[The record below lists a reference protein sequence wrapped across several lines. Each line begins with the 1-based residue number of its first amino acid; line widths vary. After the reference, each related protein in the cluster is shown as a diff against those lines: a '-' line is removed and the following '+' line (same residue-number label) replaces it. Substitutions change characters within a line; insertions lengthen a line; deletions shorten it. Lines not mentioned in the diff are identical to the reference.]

1 MTFVKLIEETL
12 KKANVPLSVEEIWE
26 KANDYGFADELKSKG
41 KTPEK
46 TIGARLY
53 VGIKSGNSIFYQVSK
68 RPAKFFLKDQ
78 QPTEKTTNRIIN
90 TSENKKKFC
99 ERDLHPLLCSF
110 VYSDSHFKCFSK
122 TIFHEK
128 SLKGAKGKNEWL
140 HPDIVG
146 VYFPYKDY
154 EPTTINLID
163 AFRESNL
170 KVFSFEMKIKVNFS
184 NFREFYFQAVS
195 NSSWA
200 NEGYLVATELEDK
213 EELIEELLR
222 LNNAFGIGVIKLNV
236 DNIEQSEI
244 LIPSKIHE
252 IIDWET
258 VNRLIEVNSDFRDFA
273 VNINDVVKSDSK
285 QIHKEVFDEIKTEIQ
300 LAKYINEKHIK

>member
-1 MTFVKLIEETL
+1 MTFVKMIEDTL
-12 KKANVPLSVEEIWE
+12 RKANTPLTVEEIWQ
-26 KANDYGFADELKSKG
+26 KANGYGFADEVKSKG
-41 KTPEK
+41 KTPER

-53 VGIKSGNSIFYQVSK
+53 VDIKSGDSVFYQVSK
-68 RPAKFFLKDQ
+68 RPAKFFLKDSQ
-78 QPTEKTTNRIIN
+78 PSEYPTENIKSKTKT
-90 TSENKKKFC
+90 KKAYN

-110 VYSDSHFKCFSK
+110 LYSDSHFNCYSK
-122 TIFHEK
+122 TIYHEK
-128 SLKGAKGKNEWL
+128 SLKGQKGKNEWL

-154 EPTTINLID
+154 ELATINLID
-163 AFRESNL
+163 AFHESNL

-184 NFREFYFQAVS
+184 NFREYYFQAVS

-200 NEGYLVATELEDK
+200 NEGYLVASEFEDK

-222 LNNAFGIGVIKLNV
+222 LNNAFGIGILKLNV

-244 LIPSKIHE
+244 LIPSKTHD
-252 IIDWET
+252 IIDWDT

-273 VNINDVVKSDSK
+273 VYINDVVKSDSK
-285 QIHKEVFDEIKTEIQ
+285 QIHKEVFDEIKSETE
-300 LAKYINEKHIK
+300 LAKYIKEKHIK

>member
-26 KANDYGFADELKSKG
+26 KANDFGFADELKSKG
-41 KTPEK
+41 KTPER

-53 VGIKSGNSIFYQVSK
+53 VDIKSGNSIFYQVSK
-68 RPAKFFLKDQ
+68 RPAKFFLKNQ
-78 QPTEKTTNRIIN
+78 KPNEHTINNTPNSTEG
-90 TSENKKKFC
+90 KKKFS

-110 VYSDSHFKCFSK
+110 VYSDSHFKCCSK
-122 TIFHEK
+122 TIYHEK
-128 SLKGAKGKNEWL
+128 SVKGPRGKNEWL

-200 NEGYLVATELEDK
+200 NEGYLVAIDFEDRDEL
-213 EELIEELLR
+213 LEELLR

-236 DNIEQSEI
+236 ENIEQSEI
-244 LIPSKIHE
+244 LIPAKYHE
-252 IIDWET
+252 NIDWET
-258 VNRLIEVNSDFRDFA
+258 VDRLIEVNSDFRDFA
-273 VNINDVVKSDSK
+273 VNIVDVVKSNSK
-285 QIHKEVFDEIKTEIQ
+285 QIHKEVFDDIKSESQ
-300 LAKYINEKHIK
+300 LAKYIKGKHIK